1 MKAKLTIIHSIYPF
15 EDDNDEPIIII
26 ILLPMN
32 ELSTNDFSRLPST
45 KRKRF
50 FLLMDVKSMR
60 KWGGFFYY
68 LIRNKWFLLHT
79 ILFWIVVLDPPKIK
93 FKNKNWESF
102 FLENLCLKTFFGCD
116 KIQLILLTKK
126 KSFGGKSC

>member
-68 LIRNKWFLLHT
+68 LIRNK
-79 ILFWIVVLDPPKIK
+79 
-93 FKNKNWESF
+93 
-102 FLENLCLKTFFGCD
+102 
-116 KIQLILLTKK
+116 
-126 KSFGGKSC
+126 

>member
-60 KWGGFFYY
+60 KWGGSS
-68 LIRNKWFLLHT
+68 IT
-79 ILFWIVVLDPPKIK
+79 
-93 FKNKNWESF
+93 
-102 FLENLCLKTFFGCD
+102 
-116 KIQLILLTKK
+116 
-126 KSFGGKSC
+126 

>member
-1 MKAKLTIIHSIYPF
+1 MKTKLTIIHSIYPF

-60 KWGGFFYY
+60 KWGGFFYH
-68 LIRNKWFLLHT
+68 LIRNK
-79 ILFWIVVLDPPKIK
+79 
-93 FKNKNWESF
+93 
-102 FLENLCLKTFFGCD
+102 
-116 KIQLILLTKK
+116 
-126 KSFGGKSC
+126 

>member
-15 EDDNDEPIIII
+15 EDDNDEPIII

-68 LIRNKWFLLHT
+68 LIRNK
-79 ILFWIVVLDPPKIK
+79 
-93 FKNKNWESF
+93 
-102 FLENLCLKTFFGCD
+102 
-116 KIQLILLTKK
+116 
-126 KSFGGKSC
+126 